1 MNRTAVHDTNRKERL
16 TTRLKDKVAIVT
28 GGGSGIGRGVC
39 LAYAREGAH
48 VVVADINLQGAKETV
63 KEIEAAGHQG
73 LAVQTDVSDPAQVN
87 AMVAA
92 ARAAF
97 GRIDVL
103 FNGAGITAPAS
114 LLDTTVEQ
122 WDRILTVNLR
132 GQFLCLQAAARVMV
146 EQGRGKIINVTS
158 ILGVQARIT
167 RGAYGASKAGVISLT
182 QTAAVELGPHG
193 VYANAIAPGSIETP
207 MVMSAPSTPEQTQRK
222 IAAIPL
228 RRRGGPDDL
237 TGPAIFLASDESDYV
252 TGMVMTVDGGFTASV
267 D

>member
-1 MNRTAVHDTNRKERL
+1 MRL
-16 TTRLKDKVAIVT
+16 NNKVAIVT

-48 VVVADINLQGAKETV
+48 VVAADINFQGAKETV
-63 KEIEAAGHQG
+63 EEIEAAGHRG
-73 LAVQTDVSDPAQVN
+73 LAVQADVSDPAQVN
-87 AMVAA
+87 ALVTA

-122 WDRILTVNLR
+122 WDRIITVNLR

-146 EQGRGKIINVTS
+146 EQGHGKIINVTS
-158 ILGVQARIT
+158 ILGSQSRIN
-167 RGAYGASKAGVISLT
+167 RGAYGASKAGIISLT
-182 QTAAVELGPHG
+182 QTAAIELGPLG

-207 MVMSAPSTPEQTQRK
+207 MAKSAPATPEETLRK
-222 IAAIPL
+222 LAAIPL
-228 RRRGGPDDL
+228 RRRGDPQDL

-252 TGMVMTVDGGFTASV
+252 SGIVMTVDGGFTASV